1 MSWLLVALIP
11 GLLMLATVG
20 LGRLETWLAE
30 EHTSTAAT
38 PTTADRPQRRVHS
51 RPLMIETL
59 TGEDESERL
68 PTRLCTQTG
77 TNPEFQATRQA
88 DRV

>member
-1 MSWLLVALIP
+1 MALIP

-20 LGRLETWLAE
+20 LGRLERWLADE
-30 EHTSTAAT
+30 PAPSAAT
-38 PTTADRPQRRVHS
+38 STTADRPQRRANT

-59 TGEDESERL
+59 TGDLESERL

-88 DRV
+88 NRV